1 MPTQTPQRRTSTAY
15 RNRVTSGVYRP
26 YQGYGQERQNTARAY
41 EFPVTYPERISPVQP
56 KKVQQ
61 EAKPK
66 RVSALRV
73 AMYVVLVMGMCMLML
88 YRYAAILESAET
100 IEVLSAQVSDIEA
113 TNQAL
118 KAKIDRGL
126 ELGVLEAYATGQL
139 GMIRP
144 DSSQMFYVDMQLG
157 DAAQRNELDKGQR
170 GSNVLQGTPGALVNA
185 IRVLN

>member
-1 MPTQTPQRRTSTAY
+1 
-15 RNRVTSGVYRP
+15 
-26 YQGYGQERQNTARAY
+26 
-41 EFPVTYPERISPVQP
+41 
-56 KKVQQ
+56 VQQ
-61 EAKPK
+61 ATKPK

-100 IEVLSAQVSDIEA
+100 IEVLSQQVSDLEA

-144 DSSQMFYVDMQLG
+144 DSSQMFYVDMQLS
-157 DAAQRNELDKGQR
+157 DAAQRAEQEGQQKN
-170 GSNVLQGTPGALVNA
+170 NVLQGTPGALVNA